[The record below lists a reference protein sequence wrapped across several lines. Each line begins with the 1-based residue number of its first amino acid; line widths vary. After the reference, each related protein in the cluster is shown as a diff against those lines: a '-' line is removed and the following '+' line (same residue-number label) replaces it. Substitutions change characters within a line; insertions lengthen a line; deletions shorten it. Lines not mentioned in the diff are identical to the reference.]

1 MKSKIEDI
9 RQIRA
14 KTENY
19 FSIAECKELYEKN
32 GCNVE
37 KTVEILKSKTP
48 ATVEP
53 TAEERAE
60 IESRRAKSDKKAKNT
75 AGRKTER
82 VIAAKVYCVFA
93 WFCLIMFIA
102 SIITGLIIGDFSSFV
117 IPIVLFLLLSIVL
130 AVVSGSLNGMT
141 EEEYS
146 EAKKVVSN
154 EITYNDGDEIVCPY
168 CGSTHVTFHKK
179 GFNEG
184 KALLGVALIGYWGAF
199 WGVPGKNKI
208 KGTCLKCGHSW
219 ATFAACCVIFNGF
232 MGYQMG
238 YENITVDT
246 VNYMQDQKD
255 LMQQLIEYAS
265 TMPEPQPE
273 QVAEDKVIAAPEG
286 TVAVKTI

>member
-19 FSIAECKELYEKN
+19 FSIAEYKELYEKN

-53 TAEERAE
+53 TAKERAE
-60 IESRRAKSDKKAKNT
+60 VESHRAKSDKKAKNT
-75 AGRKTER
+75 VGRKTER
-82 VIAAKVYCVFA
+82 IITAKICCVLA
-93 WFCLIMFIA
+93 WSCLIMFVV
-102 SIITGLIIGDFSSFV
+102 SIVVGLIVGDFSSFV

-146 EAKKVVSN
+146 EAKKVVPN

-219 ATFAACCVIFNGF
+219 
-232 MGYQMG
+232 
-238 YENITVDT
+238 TV
-246 VNYMQDQKD
+246 KR
-255 LMQQLIEYAS
+255 
-265 TMPEPQPE
+265 
-273 QVAEDKVIAAPEG
+273 K
-286 TVAVKTI
+286 

>member
-53 TAEERAE
+53 TAKERAE
-60 IESRRAKSDKKAKNT
+60 VESHRAKSDKKAKNT

-82 VIAAKVYCVFA
+82 IITAKICCVLA
-93 WFCLIMFIA
+93 WSCLIMFVV
-102 SIITGLIIGDFSSFV
+102 SIVVGLIVGDFSSFV

-146 EAKKVVSN
+146 EAKKVVPN
-154 EITYNDGDEIVCPY
+154 EIAYNDGDEIVCPY

-184 KALLGVALIGYWGAF
+184 KALLGGALFGWWGIL
-199 WGVPGKNKI
+199 WGVPKDGVYKAVCNHCGHHWKAKI
-208 KGTCLKCGHSW
+208 K
-219 ATFAACCVIFNGF
+219 
-232 MGYQMG
+232 
-238 YENITVDT
+238 
-246 VNYMQDQKD
+246 
-255 LMQQLIEYAS
+255 
-265 TMPEPQPE
+265 
-273 QVAEDKVIAAPEG
+273 
-286 TVAVKTI
+286 

>member
-1 MKSKIEDI
+1 MTSKIEDI
-9 RQIRA
+9 KQIRS

-53 TAEERAE
+53 TAKERAE
-60 IESRRAKSDKKAKNT
+60 VESHRAKSDKKAKNT

-82 VIAAKVYCVFA
+82 IIAAKIYCVFA
-93 WFCLIMFIA
+93 WFFLTMFTA
-102 SIITGLIIGDFSSFV
+102 STITGLIIGDFSSFV

-141 EEEYS
+141 EEEYR
-146 EAKKVVSN
+146 EATKVVPN

-168 CGSTHVTFHKK
+168 CGPTHVTFHKK
-179 GFNEG
+179 GFSEG

-219 ATFAACCVIFNGF
+219 
-232 MGYQMG
+232 
-238 YENITVDT
+238 TV
-246 VNYMQDQKD
+246 KR
-255 LMQQLIEYAS
+255 
-265 TMPEPQPE
+265 
-273 QVAEDKVIAAPEG
+273 K
-286 TVAVKTI
+286 

>member
-9 RQIRA
+9 KQIRA

-53 TAEERAE
+53 TAKERAE
-60 IESRRAKSDKKAKNT
+60 VESHRAKSDKKAKNT

-93 WFCLIMFIA
+93 WSCLIMFVV
-102 SIITGLIIGDFSSFV
+102 SIVVGLIVGDFSSFV

-146 EAKKVVSN
+146 EAKKVVPN

-219 ATFAACCVIFNGF
+219 
-232 MGYQMG
+232 
-238 YENITVDT
+238 TV
-246 VNYMQDQKD
+246 KR
-255 LMQQLIEYAS
+255 
-265 TMPEPQPE
+265 
-273 QVAEDKVIAAPEG
+273 K
-286 TVAVKTI
+286 